1 MAQAKTLTQAEIDQ
15 VLRYIAT
22 KQRYTARNRAMLL
35 TSYYSGMRV
44 GEIATVR
51 IGDVRNDDGS
61 IKQEVR
67 LTAEQTKGNAG
78 RTVLFN
84 EKLRAEI
91 ASYLHTHKHRHHT
104 EPLFFTEKQIGF
116 SPNSLAQWFFWV
128 YKKAG
133 VTGASS
139 HSGRRTFITSLANKG
154 IGVRVL
160 ASLAGHKSIQV
171 TQHYI
176 DVNDEM
182 KRKAVEL
189 I

>member
-15 VLRYIAT
+15 VLRYIAQ
-22 KQRYTARNRAMLL
+22 KQRYSARNRAMLL
-35 TSYYSGMRV
+35 MSYYSGMRV

-51 IGDVRNDDGS
+51 ISDVRNEDGT
-61 IKQEVR
+61 IKQEIR
-67 LTAEQTKGNAG
+67 LSAEQTKGDTG
-78 RTVLFN
+78 RTVFFN

-91 ASYLHTHKHRHHT
+91 ASYLRTHKHRHLS

-116 SPNSLAQWFFWV
+116 SANSLAQWYFWV

-133 VTGASS
+133 VSGASS

-176 DVNDEM
+176 DVNDGM
-182 KRKAVEL
+182 KRAAVEL
-189 I
+189 V

>member
-22 KQRYTARNRAMLL
+22 KQRYSARNRAILL

-44 GEIATVR
+44 GEIAAIR
-51 IGDVRNDDGS
+51 IGDIRNDDGT
-61 IKQEVR
+61 IRHEVR
-67 LTAEQTKGNAG
+67 LSAAQTKGNNG
-78 RTVLFN
+78 RTVFIN
-84 EKLRAEI
+84 EKLRAELS
-91 ASYLHTHKHRHHT
+91 SYLRTHKHRHPS
-104 EPLFFTEKQIGF
+104 EQLFFTEKQIGF
-116 SPNSLAQWFFWV
+116 SANSLAQWFFWV

-133 VTGASS
+133 LGGASS

-176 DVNDEM
+176 DVNDGM
-182 KRKAVEL
+182 KRAAVEL
-189 I
+189 V